1 MDLWDHLL
9 PLLPFEL
16 VFQHQTEEQPM
27 MQRAEELP
35 EAHEPELGGCLASA
49 VWGGGT
55 HHQARERRETWGPE
69 LTKYDES

>member
-35 EAHEPELGGCLASA
+35 EAHELELGG
-49 VWGGGT
+49 GEERGT
-55 HHQARERRETWGPE
+55 
-69 LTKYDES
+69 S